1 LIRATPD
8 TNVLISGLFYD
19 GNERAVL
26 QAAIEGRVRLV
37 LSLEIIDEL
46 ITVLDK
52 KFKADPE
59 LTRDYVLRLN
69 ELSDVV
75 ASRKLPGKLVRDRE
89 DAKIIECAHSG
100 HSNYIVTGDLDLL
113 SLKRCQKT
121 RIISTS
127 EFLRILRRERP
138 RPHTSTNREPKSS
151 SLRTY
156 TRRVI

>member
-1 LIRATPD
+1 MIRVTPD

-26 QAAIEGRVRLV
+26 QAAIDGRVRLV

-100 HSNYIVTGDLDLL
+100 HSDYIVTGDLDLL
-113 SLKRCQKT
+113 SLKRYQKT

-127 EFLRILRRERP
+127 ELVRILRRERP
-138 RPHTSTNREPKSS
+138 ST
-151 SLRTY
+151 
-156 TRRVI
+156 